1 MKDIISSPVFGVFI
15 SLVAYKIGEAVK
27 SKFKLA
33 IFNPLLIAII
43 VLIAFLSVFNI
54 SYEDYNKGG
63 SVISFFLTPSTIAF
77 NIIFLNSINNC
88 FSITTL

>member
-33 IFNPLLIAII
+33 IFNPLLIAIM
-43 VLIAFLSVFNI
+43 VLIAFFI
-54 SYEDYNKGG
+54 
-63 SVISFFLTPSTIAF
+63 
-77 NIIFLNSINNC
+77 C
-88 FSITTL
+88 F